1 MICALFASKH
11 VHPSAN
17 FDPELEFKFLDDVY
31 HFKYAFDLDRL
42 ISHMEKDKK
51 NENLKIRLIL
61 LKNIAEPEISNILNT
76 NQIKE
81 VIKKL
86 NKHNI

>member
-1 MICALFASKH
+1 M
-11 VHPSAN
+11 
-17 FDPELEFKFLDDVY
+17 
-31 HFKYAFDLDRL
+31 
-42 ISHMEKDKK
+42 KDKK